1 MSTPVGI
8 GGFEMLSVA
17 ELETLIDELLGEEQS
32 VSKRRAALHDR
43 IEFVHAG
50 GGSSPE
56 LAADQLASL
65 RATERELSD
74 RRLLLHQQIDEI
86 RAERSRRLVG
96 PAAP

>member
-1 MSTPVGI
+1 MSLPVRTEGL
-8 GGFEMLSVA
+8 EMLSVA
-17 ELETLIDELLGEEQS
+17 ELESLLQELLSEERS
-32 VSKRRAALHDR
+32 LSKRRAGLHDR

-50 GGSSPE
+50 GGSSPD

-65 RATERELSD
+65 QATERELSD

-96 PAAP
+96 SGTP